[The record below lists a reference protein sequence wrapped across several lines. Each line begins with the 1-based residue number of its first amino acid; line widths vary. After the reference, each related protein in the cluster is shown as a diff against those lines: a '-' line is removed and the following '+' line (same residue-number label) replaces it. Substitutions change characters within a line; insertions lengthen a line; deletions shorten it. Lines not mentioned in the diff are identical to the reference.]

1 MFLIRIINLI
11 NRVIG
16 ETVSWLTLLMV
27 LVTVLVV
34 VLRYGFNIGFI
45 WMQESVRFMY
55 SAVFLLCAGYTL
67 FKDKHVRVD
76 VLYLSL
82 SERKK
87 AIVDLIGSIF
97 LLLPVCFVIFYYSW
111 SYVLNSWQQLEGSIE
126 ERGLHLVFLMKTFI
140 WFYIFVITSLFCN
153 FLLFMEL
160 CIKFM
165 GAIGRLNRRER
176 AASSVSNENIYLVIC
191 NTCKYAKPSH
201 NY

>member
-1 MFLIRIINLI
+1 MFLIKIINLI

-87 AIVDLIGSIF
+87 AIVDLLGSIF

-140 WFYIFVITSLFCN
+140 WLFAILVSMQSLATIIN
-153 FLLFMEL
+153 SLIIL
-160 CIKFM
+160 KNNK
-165 GAIGRLNRRER
+165 RN
-176 AASSVSNENIYLVIC
+176 NN
-191 NTCKYAKPSH
+191 
-201 NY
+201 

>member
-1 MFLIRIINLI
+1 MYLIKIINLI

-76 VLYLSL
+76 VLYLGL

-87 AIVDLIGSIF
+87 ALVDLIGSIF

-111 SYVLNSWQQLEGSIE
+111 SYVLNSWEQLEGSIE

-140 WFYIFVITSLFCN
+140 WLFAILVSMQSLATIIN
-153 FLLFMEL
+153 SLIIL
-160 CIKFM
+160 KNNK
-165 GAIGRLNRRER
+165 RN
-176 AASSVSNENIYLVIC
+176 ND
-191 NTCKYAKPSH
+191 
-201 NY
+201 

>member
-1 MFLIRIINLI
+1 VFLIRIINLI
-11 NRVIG
+11 NKVIG

-87 AIVDLIGSIF
+87 AIVDLFGSIF

-111 SYVLNSWQQLEGSIE
+111 SYVLNSWEQLEGSIE

-140 WFYIFVITSLFCN
+140 WLFAILVSMQSLATIIN
-153 FLLFMEL
+153 SLIIL
-160 CIKFM
+160 KNNK
-165 GAIGRLNRRER
+165 RN
-176 AASSVSNENIYLVIC
+176 NN
-191 NTCKYAKPSH
+191 
-201 NY
+201 

>member
-67 FKDKHVRVD
+67 LKDKHVRVD

-82 SERKK
+82 SEIKK
-87 AIVDLIGSIF
+87 AIVDLLGSIF

-140 WFYIFVITSLFCN
+140 WLFAILVSMQGLATVINSLIILKN
-153 FLLFMEL
+153 N
-160 CIKFM
+160 K
-165 GAIGRLNRRER
+165 RN
-176 AASSVSNENIYLVIC
+176 NN
-191 NTCKYAKPSH
+191 
-201 NY
+201 

>member
-87 AIVDLIGSIF
+87 AIVDLLGSIF

-140 WFYIFVITSLFCN
+140 WLFAILVSMQSLATIINSVIILKN
-153 FLLFMEL
+153 N
-160 CIKFM
+160 K
-165 GAIGRLNRRER
+165 RN
-176 AASSVSNENIYLVIC
+176 NN
-191 NTCKYAKPSH
+191 
-201 NY
+201 

>member
-1 MFLIRIINLI
+1 VFLIRIINLI

-140 WFYIFVITSLFCN
+140 WLFAILVSMQSLATIIN
-153 FLLFMEL
+153 SLIIL
-160 CIKFM
+160 KNNK
-165 GAIGRLNRRER
+165 RN
-176 AASSVSNENIYLVIC
+176 NN
-191 NTCKYAKPSH
+191 
-201 NY
+201 

>member
-1 MFLIRIINLI
+1 MYLIRIINLI

-16 ETVSWLTLLMV
+16 ETISWLTLFMV

-67 FKDKHVRVD
+67 LKDKHVRVD
-76 VLYLSL
+76 VLYLNL
-82 SERKK
+82 SEKNK
-87 AIVDLIGSIF
+87 ALVDLIGSIF

-111 SYVLNSWQQLEGSIE
+111 SYVLNSWEQMEGSIE

-140 WFYIFVITSLFCN
+140 WFF
-153 FLLFMEL
+153 
-160 CIKFM
+160 
-165 GAIGRLNRRER
+165 AILVSMQSIAIIIN
-176 AASSVSNENIYLVIC
+176 SVTILKKNKRKNV
-191 NTCKYAKPSH
+191 
-201 NY
+201 

>member
-11 NRVIG
+11 NKVIG

-87 AIVDLIGSIF
+87 AIVDLLGSIF

-111 SYVLNSWQQLEGSIE
+111 SYVLNSWEQLEGSIE

-140 WFYIFVITSLFCN
+140 WLFAILVSMQSLATIIN
-153 FLLFMEL
+153 SLIIL
-160 CIKFM
+160 KNNK
-165 GAIGRLNRRER
+165 RN
-176 AASSVSNENIYLVIC
+176 NN
-191 NTCKYAKPSH
+191 
-201 NY
+201 

>member
-87 AIVDLIGSIF
+87 AIVDLLGSIF

-111 SYVLNSWQQLEGSIE
+111 SYVLNSWEQMEGSIE

-140 WFYIFVITSLFCN
+140 WFF
-153 FLLFMEL
+153 
-160 CIKFM
+160 
-165 GAIGRLNRRER
+165 AILVSMQSIAIIIN
-176 AASSVSNENIYLVIC
+176 SVTILKKNKRKNV
-191 NTCKYAKPSH
+191 
-201 NY
+201 

>member
-1 MFLIRIINLI
+1 MYLIRIINLI

-34 VLRYGFNIGFI
+34 VLRYGFNVGFI

-87 AIVDLIGSIF
+87 ALVDLIGSIF
-97 LLLPVCFVIFYYSW
+97 LLLPVCLVIFYYSW
-111 SYVLNSWQQLEGSIE
+111 SYVLNSWEQMEGSIE

-140 WFYIFVITSLFCN
+140 WLFAILVSMQSLATIIN
-153 FLLFMEL
+153 SLIIL
-160 CIKFM
+160 KNNK
-165 GAIGRLNRRER
+165 RN
-176 AASSVSNENIYLVIC
+176 ND
-191 NTCKYAKPSH
+191 
-201 NY
+201 

>member
-87 AIVDLIGSIF
+87 AIVDLLGSIF

-140 WFYIFVITSLFCN
+140 WLFAILVSMQGLATVINSLIILKN
-153 FLLFMEL
+153 N
-160 CIKFM
+160 K
-165 GAIGRLNRRER
+165 RN
-176 AASSVSNENIYLVIC
+176 NN
-191 NTCKYAKPSH
+191 
-201 NY
+201 

>member
-1 MFLIRIINLI
+1 VYLIRIINLI

-87 AIVDLIGSIF
+87 ALVDLIGSIF
-97 LLLPVCFVIFYYSW
+97 LLLPVCFIIFYYSW
-111 SYVLNSWQQLEGSIE
+111 SYVLNSWEQMEGSIE

-140 WFYIFVITSLFCN
+140 WLFAILVSMQSLATIINSFIILKN
-153 FLLFMEL
+153 N
-160 CIKFM
+160 K
-165 GAIGRLNRRER
+165 RN
-176 AASSVSNENIYLVIC
+176 NE
-191 NTCKYAKPSH
+191 
-201 NY
+201 